1 MLLFHVAECC
11 LASVDNR
18 FKADSGH
25 EIDFLV
31 IVLVTLFKAGGSYI
45 VNPDINAAKTLI
57 DMSCESVVAFCLGN
71 IESFIINFAIL
82 RKLFG
87 CFLQFLFVAG
97 TDGNL
102 GSLFEKCFRCCEADA
117 FAASGYND

>member
-1 MLLFHVAECC
+1 MF
-11 LASVDNR
+11 S
-18 FKADSGH
+18 K
-25 EIDFLV
+25 
-31 IVLVTLFKAGGSYI
+31 
-45 VNPDINAAKTLI
+45 
-57 DMSCESVVAFCLGN
+57 SVVTFCLGN

-82 RKLFG
+82 GKLFG

-102 GSLFEKCFRCCEADA
+102 GSLFEKCFCCCETDA